1 MSCKCVQI
9 DVSDGWDVAASQ
21 CVSRRTSGFVWRN
34 CSFPSRETPLESGL
48 VQGFARQFKR
58 HVRGLHLGS
67 WLLAALVVF
76 VSSEFVLRIP
86 GMVAPTSGLHL
97 EHQASNKP
105 KVHSSDDHHPASH
118 DHRSCQ
124 LCAAPP
130 MALPVSSLSQLG
142 KTRLELVDVVPVT
155 SPELGKQEHSVG
167 LRSRAPPVFVQFV

>member
-1 MSCKCVQI
+1 MAT
-9 DVSDGWDVAASQ
+9 WQ

-34 CSFPSRETPLESGL
+34 FSFPSRETPLESRL

-86 GMVAPTSGLHL
+86 GMVAPAAGLHIDSGLHS
-97 EHQASNKP
+97 EHQASKP
-105 KVHSSDDHHPASH
+105 KVHSSGDHHPASH

-167 LRSRAPPVFVQFV
+167 LRSRAPPVFVAFV